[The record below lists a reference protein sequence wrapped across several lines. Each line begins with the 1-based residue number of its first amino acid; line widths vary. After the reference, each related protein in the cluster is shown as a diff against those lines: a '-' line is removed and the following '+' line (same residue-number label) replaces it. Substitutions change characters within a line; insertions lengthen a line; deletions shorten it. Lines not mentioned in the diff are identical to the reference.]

1 MYTIS
6 FLQDLAARNIL
17 VDKNEVCKV
26 ADFGLVREVPKDTTV
41 YVSRNRGPS
50 PLRWMAPESI
60 ANRVFSHA
68 SDVWS
73 FGILQW
79 EMFNPTKVPY
89 PNMENEEMIAK
100 VANGY
105 RMPVPRGHPP
115 LVIRIMK
122 ACWNKGAA
130 KRPSFLLIS
139 NLLTKE
145 IIGED

>member
-1 MYTIS
+1 M
-6 FLQDLAARNIL
+6 QDLADRNVL
-17 VDKNEVCKV
+17 PDKNEVCKL
-26 ADFGLVREVPKDTTV
+26 ADFGIVRQVPKYTTV
-41 YVSRNRGPS
+41 YVSRNRGSS

-60 ANRVFSHA
+60 VDRVFSYA

-79 EMFNPTKVPY
+79 EMFNPTKIPY
-89 PNMENEEMIAK
+89 PSMMNHEMIAK

-105 RMPVPRGHPP
+105 RMPVPRGRPP

-122 ACWNKGAA
+122 ACWNKDPA

-139 NLLTKE
+139 NLLTKQ